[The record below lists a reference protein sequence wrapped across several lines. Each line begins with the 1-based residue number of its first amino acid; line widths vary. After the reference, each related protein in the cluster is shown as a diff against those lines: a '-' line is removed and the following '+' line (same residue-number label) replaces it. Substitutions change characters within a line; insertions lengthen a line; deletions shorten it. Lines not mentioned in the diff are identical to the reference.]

1 MAFSEV
7 MADSSALGRF
17 SLELY
22 DSGRCMRLDAAA
34 QRALNVM
41 RQRTDA
47 NDAFSLYGLMNR
59 ARTAMAKRLLK
70 VADYIHVLCPI
81 GFTELGMMIPELG
94 FLSVRPHEPGAH
106 CHGQAPAQ
114 GGMIPLY
121 LECFCLSIAFKAGRS
136 CWQARHQNARLAR
149 KCLLPCTAMAKR
161 LLKVF

>member
-1 MAFSEV
+1 MHADVMALSERGKCICSGLVQHEAARLCAVHGVCMIWHASMVAGDAGVMAFSEV

-70 VADYIHVLCPI
+70 VCSSLLEMIFVLALVPKPAEGEPCSAQ
-81 GFTELGMMIPELG
+81 ELAEI
-94 FLSVRPHEPGAH
+94 
-106 CHGQAPAQ
+106 
-114 GGMIPLY
+114 
-121 LECFCLSIAFKAGRS
+121 
-136 CWQARHQNARLAR
+136 W
-149 KCLLPCTAMAKR
+149 
-161 LLKVF
+161 

>member
-1 MAFSEV
+1 MAFNEVVADSSALELHDSGRCMHALFLGLLFYVHSDYLGGRGEFVPDWGMRQPQTLHCAGVMAFSEV
-7 MADSSALGRF
+7 MADLSALGRF

-70 VADYIHVLCPI
+70 VAAAPDTCAVS
-81 GFTELGMMIPELG
+81 G
-94 FLSVRPHEPGAH
+94 SV
-106 CHGQAPAQ
+106 
-114 GGMIPLY
+114 Y
-121 LECFCLSIAFKAGRS
+121 
-136 CWQARHQNARLAR
+136 
-149 KCLLPCTAMAKR
+149 
-161 LLKVF
+161 